1 MNSFSYLKQF
11 SSLYIF
17 TQNLVYDKIYY
28 KRNTK
33 YACPSCVLVRPK
45 DCFVI
50 IFEGGGSDIRY
61 KIEFISICFEDL

>member
-33 YACPSCVLVRPK
+33 YAFPSRVLVRPK

-50 IFEGGGSDIRY
+50 IFEGGGVI
-61 KIEFISICFEDL
+61 